1 MDQWLETKQL
11 PVHFVSAAGVVYQDG
26 KVLLIR
32 SERRGWEFPGGI
44 VEQGEALLDG
54 LRREIFEESG
64 IAAEPEAV
72 TGIYQNL
79 ARKKGFGPLEGMT
92 LPTTVNLV
100 FRCRYVSGKEVVS
113 EEFLEAGWFTP
124 DEALAMVTHPRI
136 RARLAARK
144 AYRGGYYCRRDDPDQ
159 KSQDPADRHRRASFR
174 RSHGN

>member
-11 PVHFVSAAGVVYQDG
+11 PVHFVSAAGVVYKAG

-64 IAAEPEAV
+64 ISVEPEAV

-79 ARKKGFGPLEGMT
+79 ACKKGYGPLEGMT
-92 LPTTVNLV
+92 LPTTVNIV
-100 FRCRYVSGKEVVS
+100 FRCRYVSGKEFVS
-113 EEFLEAGWFTP
+113 DEFQDVGWFKP
-124 DEALAMVTHPRI
+124 EEALQLIRHPYMKK
-136 RARLAARK
+136 AFEDANGYNGKPHFATFRK
-144 AYRGGYYCRRDDPDQ
+144 ADRDVEFVSDCII
-159 KSQDPADRHRRASFR
+159 
-174 RSHGN
+174 

>member
-11 PVHFVSAAGVVYQDG
+11 PVHFVSAAGVVYKDG

-64 IAAEPEAV
+64 ISVEPETV

-79 ARKKGFGPLEGMT
+79 ACKKGYGPLEGMT
-92 LPTTVNLV
+92 LPTTVNIV
-100 FRCRYVSGKEVVS
+100 FRCRYVSGKEFVS
-113 EEFLEAGWFTP
+113 DEFQDAGWFKP
-124 DEALAMVTHPRI
+124 DEALQLI
-136 RARLAARK
+136 RYPYMKKAFEDARLYSGKLHFGTFRK
-144 AYRGGYYCRRDDPDQ
+144 ADRDIEFVSDCLI
-159 KSQDPADRHRRASFR
+159 
-174 RSHGN
+174 

>member
-11 PVHFVSAAGVVYQDG
+11 PVHFVSAAGVVYKAG

-64 IAAEPEAV
+64 ISAEPEAV

-79 ARKKGFGPLEGMT
+79 ACKKGIRSVGGHDAAHYRQSRFQVQVCQRKGI
-92 LPTTVNLV
+92 
-100 FRCRYVSGKEVVS
+100 
-113 EEFLEAGWFTP
+113 
-124 DEALAMVTHPRI
+124 RI
-136 RARLAARK
+136 
-144 AYRGGYYCRRDDPDQ
+144 G
-159 KSQDPADRHRRASFR
+159 
-174 RSHGN
+174 

>member
-32 SERRGWEFPGGI
+32 SERRGWEFPGGL

-64 IAAEPEAV
+64 ITADPEAV

-79 ARKKGFGPLEGMT
+79 ACKKGFGPLEGMT

-100 FRCRYVSGKEVVS
+100 FRCR
-113 EEFLEAGWFTP
+113 
-124 DEALAMVTHPRI
+124 
-136 RARLAARK
+136 
-144 AYRGGYYCRRDDPDQ
+144 
-159 KSQDPADRHRRASFR
+159 
-174 RSHGN
+174 

>member
-64 IAAEPEAV
+64 ISVEPEAV

-79 ARKKGFGPLEGMT
+79 ACKKGFGPLEGMT
-92 LPTTVNLV
+92 LPTTVNIV
-100 FRCRYVSGKEVVS
+100 FRCRYVSGKEFVS
-113 EEFLEAGWFTP
+113 DGFQDVGWFKP
-124 DEALAMVTHPRI
+124 EEALQLIRHPYMKK
-136 RARLAARK
+136 AFEDANGYNGKPHFATFRK
-144 AYRGGYYCRRDDPDQ
+144 ADRDIEFVSDCII
-159 KSQDPADRHRRASFR
+159 
-174 RSHGN
+174 

>member
-11 PVHFVSAAGVVYQDG
+11 PVHFVSAAGVVYKDC

-64 IAAEPEAV
+64 ISVKPEAV

-79 ARKKGFGPLEGMT
+79 ACKKGFGPLEGMT
-92 LPTTVNLV
+92 LPTTVNIV
-100 FRCRYVSGKEVVS
+100 FRCRYVSGKEFVS
-113 EEFLEAGWFTP
+113 DEFQDVGWFKP
-124 DEALAMVTHPRI
+124 EEALQLIRHPYMKK
-136 RARLAARK
+136 AFEDANGYSGNPHFATFRK
-144 AYRGGYYCRRDDPDQ
+144 ADRDIEFVSDCVI
-159 KSQDPADRHRRASFR
+159 
-174 RSHGN
+174 

>member
-11 PVHFVSAAGVVYQDG
+11 PVHFVSAAGVVFKDG
-26 KVLLIR
+26 KVLLLR

-113 EEFLEAGWFTP
+113 EEFLEVGWFTP
-124 DEALAMVTHPRI
+124 DEAMRIIRYPYMKKAFEDAHRYSGKPHFVTF
-136 RARLAARK
+136 RK
-144 AYRGGYYCRRDDPDQ
+144 ADRDIEFISDCMI
-159 KSQDPADRHRRASFR
+159 
-174 RSHGN
+174 

>member
-11 PVHFVSAAGVVYQDG
+11 PVHFVSAAGVVYKDS

-64 IAAEPEAV
+64 ICAEPEAV

-79 ARKKGFGPLEGMT
+79 ACKKGYGPLEGMT
-92 LPTTVNLV
+92 LPTTVNIV
-100 FRCRYVSGKEVVS
+100 FRCRYVSGKEFVS
-113 EEFLEAGWFTP
+113 DEFQDAGWFKP
-124 DEALAMVTHPRI
+124 DEALQLI
-136 RARLAARK
+136 RYPYMKKAFEDAIRYSGKQHFATFRK
-144 AYRGGYYCRRDDPDQ
+144 TDRDTEFVSDCII
-159 KSQDPADRHRRASFR
+159 
-174 RSHGN
+174 

>member
-79 ARKKGFGPLEGMT
+79 ARKKGFNPLQKHFVKLIE
-92 LPTTVNLV
+92 
-100 FRCRYVSGKEVVS
+100 
-113 EEFLEAGWFTP
+113 
-124 DEALAMVTHPRI
+124 
-136 RARLAARK
+136 
-144 AYRGGYYCRRDDPDQ
+144 RGGTIIDIVSFLRFFDITVGHEPHRCQRSILSALHIRR
-159 KSQDPADRHRRASFR
+159 K
-174 RSHGN
+174 